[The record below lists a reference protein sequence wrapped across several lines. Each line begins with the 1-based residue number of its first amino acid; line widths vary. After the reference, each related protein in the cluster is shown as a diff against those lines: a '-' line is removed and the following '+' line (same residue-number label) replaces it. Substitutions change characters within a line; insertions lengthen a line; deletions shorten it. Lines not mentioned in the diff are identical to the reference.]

1 MVRDEPSRARTG
13 RVRNTQEVGDET
25 SMKGVPIN
33 STRLKSLRAG
43 RLGRTVLILGVVGAT
58 AGALVLGGG
67 VANAA
72 VGKDPGKVT
81 LSPASGATS
90 AQPTW
95 ATSTGCAS
103 GFQGS
108 AVLKV
113 VTASATPSISTAVN
127 GTASPFSGTLQAPL
141 TTIMSVYGLTAGTTY
156 EIVVVCFAAQSETGA
171 SDPEQDEW
179 ITFSADGSSYTTAA
193 TPPAT
198 PGTATVLTAT
208 PATATAGSPETLTAT
223 VSDVDGT
230 TAAGSV
236 AFLNGTNTI
245 GTSNTINGVATIQTT
260 FAAAGSESLSAVYTP
275 TNTAYNS
282 STGDLTL
289 TVQAAPANSGVE
301 PIAVTVPQTG
311 SFTLTVAPG
320 TVNLAV
326 SGATATGAL
335 NPITVS
341 DTRNTYPGWS
351 VTGQVAN
358 FTGTG
363 TAASGTIPGDQLG
376 WVPTDTAIA
385 TGAVLGATV
394 APGSTSPGL
403 GDTAEV
409 LASAVPGGGYGTS
422 ALGANLTLDIPA
434 TAPAGPY
441 TSSLTVTGV
450 TTGP

>member
-1 MVRDEPSRARTG
+1 MV
-13 RVRNTQEVGDET
+13 
-25 SMKGVPIN
+25 
-33 STRLKSLRAG
+33 
-43 RLGRTVLILGVVGAT
+43 LGVAGAT
-58 AGALVLGGG
+58 VGGLVLGSG
-67 VANAA
+67 VANAS
-72 VGKDPGKVT
+72 VGTDPGGVALT
-81 LSPASGATS
+81 PGNGATS
-90 AQPTW
+90 ATPTW
-95 ATSTGCAS
+95 ATTAGCAS

-108 AVLKV
+108 AVLKIV
-113 VTASATPSISTAVN
+113 ETEASGSTAAVTASVSTAVN
-127 GTASPFSGTLQAPL
+127 GTAAAFGGSLQGSWS
-141 TTIMSVYGLTAGTTY
+141 TFMGIDGLSDGSTY
-156 EIVVVCFAAQSETGA
+156 ELVVVCFSAQSETGNQ
-171 SDPEQDEW
+171 SPEMDEW
-179 ITFSADGSSYTTAA
+179 ITFSNDGSSYTTSA
-193 TPPAT
+193 TPPAA
-198 PGTATVLTAT
+198 PGTSTALTAT
-208 PATATAGSPETLTAT
+208 PTTATAGSPETLTASVT
-223 VSDVDGT
+223 DADGT

-236 AFLNGTNTI
+236 AFMNGTSTI
-245 GTSNTINGVATIQTT
+245 GTANTINGVATFQTT

-275 TNTAYNS
+275 TSTAYTT
-282 STGDLTL
+282 STGTLTL

-326 SGATATGAL
+326 TGATATGAL

-358 FTGTG
+358 FVGSG

-376 WVPTDTAIA
+376 WAPTDTTLA
-385 TGAVLGATV
+385 TGAKLGGNV
-394 APGSTSPGL
+394 AAGSTNPGL
-403 GDTAEV
+403 GDSAEV

-434 TAPAGPY
+434 TAPAGAY